1 MTPETTPEVRELYR
15 SAPEGFIAARDI
27 LAKRLRDDGHDADA
41 AEVKKLRRPTVA
53 AWSLDRLA
61 DIAPDG
67 IEALF
72 DAGAELA
79 RAQRATLSGRD
90 PKALREATARR
101 RNLVAELSQT
111 AADALRDAG
120 RSPDPHL
127 EDIRG
132 TLEAASVDEEIGE
145 RLRTGTIERTSRPSA
160 GFGDI
165 AGLQLVSRR
174 DDAPDATAPSK
185 ARRGARSGA
194 VSDDAERASEL
205 EAELRRLRRDRDA
218 ADRKSA
224 SAEEARARMA
234 EQVASM
240 TSRLE
245 VARAKLR
252 EAESSASE
260 LQMIAK
266 RAAKALDAAERKRN
280 GSA

>member
-1 MTPETTPEVRELYR
+1 M
-15 SAPEGFIAARDI
+15 
-27 LAKRLRDDGHDADA
+27 
-41 AEVKKLRRPTVA
+41 
-53 AWSLDRLA
+53 
-61 DIAPDG
+61 
-67 IEALF
+67 
-72 DAGAELA
+72 
-79 RAQRATLSGRD
+79 
-90 PKALREATARR
+90 
-101 RNLVAELSQT
+101 
-111 AADALRDAG
+111 
-120 RSPDPHL
+120 
-127 EDIRG
+127 
-132 TLEAASVDEEIGE
+132 
-145 RLRTGTIERTSRPSA
+145 
-160 GFGDI
+160 
-165 AGLQLVSRR
+165 SRR

-194 VSDDAERASEL
+194 VTDDAERASEL
-205 EAELRRLRRDRDA
+205 EAEIRRLRRDRDA

-224 SAEEARARMA
+224 AAEEARARMA